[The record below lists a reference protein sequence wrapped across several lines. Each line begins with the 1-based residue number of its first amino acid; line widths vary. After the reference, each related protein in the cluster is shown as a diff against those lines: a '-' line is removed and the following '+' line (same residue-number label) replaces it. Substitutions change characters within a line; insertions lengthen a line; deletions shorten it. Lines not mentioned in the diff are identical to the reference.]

1 MAYKV
6 ENSPIY
12 YKTWATKG
20 VREVRHLMKVKNSF
34 LSLAEFR
41 EGCKI
46 KINYLIFH
54 GIVAAIKPKRK
65 IFVGKKFHR
74 IQMKMALL
82 PSISFKVHKPNNLVH
97 NKLIRSVSL
106 KQTSPSGSQNKWIVD
121 CNMEFQVS
129 IHWNVVY
136 ETPFCCTKVSKLIVY
151 QFKLLHRRLNGAK

>member
-20 VREVRHLMKVKNSF
+20 VREVRHLNSF

-74 IQMKMALL
+74 IQTGAIIRDGDRKRG
-82 PSISFKVHKPNNLVH
+82 VHPTLCVVPKNLFLE
-97 NKLIRSVSL
+97 KIAPTL
-106 KQTSPSGSQNKWIVD
+106 TS
-121 CNMEFQVS
+121 
-129 IHWNVVY
+129 
-136 ETPFCCTKVSKLIVY
+136 
-151 QFKLLHRRLNGAK
+151 